1 MNKMKG
7 LIALM
12 AIATACCGQAYAGN
26 AFTPL
31 NFEDSN
37 YTSSNSNPVIA
48 STATTPVQQT
58 SNTDLIGNT
67 KMQSAISALDNAQ
80 VEVRN
85 ELLNYRTQYAE
96 VDAKY
101 IKIKS
106 ERAALSKQ
114 LKATEKRIKEIDR
127 AKDKIKKNM
136 M

>member
-1 MNKMKG
+1 MNKLKG
-7 LIALM
+7 LMISL
-12 AIATACCGQAYAGN
+12 AIVGTFGAN
-26 AFTPL
+26 AFANTTFTPL
-31 NFEDSN
+31 NFDDAN
-37 YTSSNSNPVIA
+37 YTSNTSGTVIA
-48 STATTPVQQT
+48 ATTTQQT
-58 SNTDLIGNT
+58 PAASTDLIGNT

-106 ERAALSKQ
+106 ERSALSKQ

>member
-1 MNKMKG
+1 MNKIKG
-7 LIALM
+7 LIAVM
-12 AIATACCGQAYAGN
+12 AITIACCGHAYAGN

-31 NFEDSN
+31 NFDDAN
-37 YTSSNSNPVIA
+37 YTSSSTNTVIA
-48 STATTPVQQT
+48 ATTTQQPAPA
-58 SNTDLIGNT
+58 TDLTGNN

-96 VDAKY
+96 VEARYNKV
-101 IKIKS
+101 KAEKS
-106 ERAALSKQ
+106 VLNKQ

-127 AKDKIKKNM
+127 AKEKIKRNM

>member
-1 MNKMKG
+1 MDKIKN
-7 LIALM
+7 LM
-12 AIATACCGQAYAGN
+12 LSLAIAGACSGMAFAN
-26 AFTPL
+26 TTFTPL
-31 NFEDSN
+31 NFEDANYSN
-37 YTSSNSNPVIA
+37 TPNTKIA
-48 STATTPVQQT
+48 ATTTATPTATAVDMT
-58 SNTDLIGNT
+58 GNT

-96 VDAKY
+96 IDAQY

-106 ERAALSKQ
+106 ERSALSKQ

-127 AKDKIKKNM
+127 AKEKIKKNM